1 MNHIVKDI
9 IDYTNEKTPLY
20 KIIYVEPE
28 MEDDGNCLT
37 LSVNIKTII
46 LDFETWKSNIPQLYF
61 DIDWNEDKILEKWN
75 MVINKDTTDINR
87 EYFTGQ
93 IDADN
98 NTIYCRKLSVVLL
111 N

>member
-1 MNHIVKDI
+1 
-9 IDYTNEKTPLY
+9 
-20 KIIYVEPE
+20 
-28 MEDDGNCLT
+28 
-37 LSVNIKTII
+37 
-46 LDFETWKSNIPQLYF
+46 
-61 DIDWNEDKILEKWN
+61 

>member
-28 MEDDGNCLT
+28 MEDVDNYQV

-46 LDFETWKSNIPQLYF
+46 LDFETWKSNIPDRYF
-61 DIDWNEDKILEKWN
+61 EIDWDKDEIQEKWN
-75 MVINKDTTDINR
+75 MVINKDTKDINR
-87 EYFTGQ
+87 EHFTGQ
-93 IDADN
+93 IDADD
-98 NTIYCRKLSVVLL
+98 NTIYCRKLSVNLL